1 MIPPFARF
9 LEGHRVEVY
18 RFLSSLVGPD
28 EVDDC
33 FQETFLAALRS
44 YPTLRHGSNLRA
56 WVLQIAHRKALDAHR
71 QRTSRP
77 TTGGVIPETP
87 VEDGYAPT
95 DGDLWRA
102 VRSLPP
108 RQRTAVAYRFVS
120 DLGYREIAR
129 LMGGSEVAARQNVHE
144 GVRRLREVWNR

>member
-9 LEGHRVEVY
+9 LEEHRAEVY
-18 RFLSSLVGPD
+18 RFLASLVAPD

-33 FQETFLAALRS
+33 FQETFLSALRA

-71 QRTSRP
+71 QRSRRP
-77 TTGGVIPETP
+77 TTGGVIPEAP
-87 VEDGYAPT
+87 VEDGQGPA

-120 DLGYREIAR
+120 DLGYRVIAR
-129 LMGGSEVAARQNVHE
+129 LMGCSEAAARQNVHE
-144 GVRRLREVWNR
+144 GVRRLREVWNQ